1 MSKKIIIILLVAAFN
16 CSTVFAYG
24 PTGHRTVA
32 AIAEKHL
39 SCRAKRAIK
48 KILGND
54 NLVLASTYAD
64 DIKSDR
70 KYDYAYTWHF
80 VNIKQGETYAESK
93 KNPKGDLVMAFYDCV
108 KTLKNKNA
116 TMEEKRFCLKFLVH
130 IVGEA
135 HQPLHVGRPEDR
147 GGNDIKVKWFGE
159 DSNLHRV
166 WDDEMLD
173 FYKMSYSELAENMPR
188 LARKVRKQWQQG
200 DIMTWIEEIQPI
212 TDKVYASAKPDENL
226 RYRYMYEYFDMLKL
240 ELHKAGIRLAGVLNA
255 IF

>member
-1 MSKKIIIILLVAAFN
+1 MQKKIFITALFLIISSLSL
-16 CSTVFAYG
+16 FAYG

-32 AIAEKHL
+32 VVAEKHL
-39 SCRAKRAIK
+39 SCSAKRAIK
-48 KILGND
+48 KILGNT

-64 DIKSDR
+64 DIKSDK
-70 KYDYAYTWHF
+70 KYNYAYTWHF
-80 VNIKQGETYAESK
+80 VNMKQGETYAESK
-93 KNPKGDLVMAFYDCV
+93 KNPKGDLITAFYDCV

-116 TMEEKRFCLKFLVH
+116 TLEEKRFALRFLVH
-130 IVGEA
+130 LVGEA

-173 FYKMSYSELAENMPR
+173 FYKRSYSELAENMPR

-212 TDKVYASAKPDENL
+212 TDRVYLSAKPNENL
-226 RYRYMYEYFDMLKL
+226 RYEYMYKNFDTLKL
-240 ELHKAGIRLAGVLNA
+240 ELHKAGIRLAGILNA